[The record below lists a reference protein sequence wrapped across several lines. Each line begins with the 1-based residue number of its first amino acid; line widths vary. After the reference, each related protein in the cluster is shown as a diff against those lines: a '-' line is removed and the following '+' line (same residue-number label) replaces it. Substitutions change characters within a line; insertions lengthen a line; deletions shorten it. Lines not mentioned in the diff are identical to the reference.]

1 MPRLLLREVSHIV
14 SVITPDVGTHM
25 YIAFCG
31 IGIGL
36 VWFGFLFQT
45 NFLAT
50 LQNCYAA
57 REMYPRTTEP
67 AWDVTPTDRATIV
80 DYGCRA

>member
-1 MPRLLLREVSHIV
+1 M
-14 SVITPDVGTHM
+14 
-25 YIAFCG
+25 F
-31 IGIGL
+31 GL

-80 DYGCRA
+80 DYDGKAYLPIAFECTKKKFLHFFVLG

>member
-1 MPRLLLREVSHIV
+1 MLLTFSRFSHPP
-14 SVITPDVGTHM
+14 SSFPLGKTATED
-25 YIAFCG
+25 Y
-31 IGIGL
+31 L

-57 REMYPRTTEP
+57 REMYHRTTEP

-80 DYGCRA
+80 DYGGRA